1 VVNREQ
7 LQDTEAHLTATTA
20 RETCSQLNSLCWPI
34 PCAGTEKAHEPRAA
48 RGLEGGWQKATLT
61 QRKALSMGRLRE
73 GRSVQ
78 ILRLLKQTWLEWYE
92 SRAFEVGAALAFYA
106 IFSVAPV
113 MVLAFTAASLVLGG
127 EAAQGRLTQEIEST
141 VGHTVAVAI
150 QATAQYTYQ
159 SGSSI
164 PATVLSI
171 VFFGFG
177 ATGLFSQLQSALNEI
192 WEVEPK
198 PGRGL
203 RGSLHDRFGS
213 FLAVLGISALLL
225 ADLLVTA
232 VLSSLSQI
240 LPTSPTREGFPLW
253 WAVTF
258 VISWAFLTLAIAL
271 VYRIL
276 PDAKIAWRDVWVGA
290 GSSGLLFLLGNHL
303 IGWYLAAAGI
313 TSVYGAAGSIVIVL
327 LWVYYSSQVGLF
339 GAEFT
344 RVYAKHR
351 GAPLEPKKNAVRV
364 NRRGPA

>member
-1 VVNREQ
+1 
-7 LQDTEAHLTATTA
+7 
-20 RETCSQLNSLCWPI
+20 
-34 PCAGTEKAHEPRAA
+34 
-48 RGLEGGWQKATLT
+48 
-61 QRKALSMGRLRE
+61 MGRFSE

-78 ILRLLKQTWLEWYE
+78 IVRLLKQAGLKWYK
-92 SRAFEVGAALAFYA
+92 SKTFELGAALAFYA
-106 IFSVAPV
+106 IFSIAPV
-113 MVLAFTAASLVLGG
+113 IVLAFTAASLVLGK
-127 EAAQGRLTQEIEST
+127 EAAQSRVTQEIEST

-159 SGSSI
+159 SGSGV

-177 ATGLFSQLQSALNEI
+177 ATGLFLQLQSALNAI
-192 WEVEPK
+192 WEVTPR

-203 RGSLHDRFGS
+203 RGVLRDRVGS

-225 ADLLVTA
+225 AELLVTA
-232 VLSSLSQI
+232 ALVALGRI
-240 LPTSPTREGFPLW
+240 LPASPMPQGFPLW
-253 WAVTF
+253 RAVTF
-258 VISWAFLTLAIAL
+258 VVSWAFLALAIAL

-290 GSSGLLFLLGNHL
+290 GVSALLFLLGNHL
-303 IGWYLAAAGI
+303 IGWYLAATSI

-327 LWVYYSSQVGLF
+327 LWVYYSSQVVLF

-351 GAPLEPKKNAVRV
+351 GSPLEPKENAVRV
-364 NRRGPA
+364 DRKGHA

>member
-1 VVNREQ
+1 
-7 LQDTEAHLTATTA
+7 
-20 RETCSQLNSLCWPI
+20 
-34 PCAGTEKAHEPRAA
+34 
-48 RGLEGGWQKATLT
+48 
-61 QRKALSMGRLRE
+61 MGRLSE

-78 ILRLLKQTWLEWYE
+78 FLRLLKQTALEWYKP
-92 SRAFEVGAALAFYA
+92 RTFELGAALAFYA

-113 MVLAFTAASLVLGG
+113 IVLAFTAASLVLGP
-127 EAAQGRLTQEIEST
+127 EAAEGRVTQEIEST

-150 QATAQYTYQ
+150 QATAKYTYR
-159 SGSSI
+159 SGSGV
-164 PATVLSI
+164 PATILSI

-177 ATGLFSQLQSALNEI
+177 ATGLFSQLHGALNAI

-203 RGSLHDRFGS
+203 RGNLHDRFGS

-232 VLSSLSQI
+232 VLSSLGQI
-240 LPTSPTREGFPLW
+240 LPSSPTPQGFPLW
-253 WAVTF
+253 RAVTF
-258 VISWAFLTLAIAL
+258 AVSWAFLTLAIAL

-290 GSSGLLFLLGNHL
+290 GSSAILFLLGNHL

-313 TSVYGAAGSIVIVL
+313 KSVYGAAGSIVIVL
-327 LWVYYSSQVGLF
+327 LWVYYSSQVVLF

-344 RVYAKHR
+344 WVYAKHR
-351 GAPLEPKKNAVRV
+351 GSPLEPKENAVRV
-364 NRRGPA
+364 TRKQHD